1 MSETKSEQEEKSTPS
16 QMLMEVFGSFAID
29 LDKLEAI
36 AELLCGRN
44 GEVYAE
50 GLSGILYDLH
60 RAFRSY
66 LGAIEDVVAELKEA
80 KEGAA

>member
-1 MSETKSEQEEKSTPS
+1 MSETKSEQEEKPTPS
-16 QMLMEVFGSFAID
+16 QMLMEVYDPFAID

-44 GEVYAE
+44 VSGYEE

-60 RAFRSY
+60 RAFKSY
-66 LGAIEDVVAELKEA
+66 LGAIEGVIGELKEA